1 MTVSVE
7 SVITRDLPGW
17 PQGDPGELRAAAN
30 CWTTVAGGV
39 RSLTEDTHSRI
50 GALSASWQGDAKTA
64 FEQEWTNLGGA
75 VYQGCDE
82 LCNVANAL
90 HQAADKLESAQHAYE
105 VAVGAAT
112 VTAVVGI
119 AATFITFGAS
129 DEVAAGAVAGEVAA
143 AAEVAAEATAAAS
156 SALSA
161 LATIAQQM
169 VARFVVFLG
178 VDLAAQGGIGAV
190 VYPDH
195 NPFGHINFDS
205 ALSVAVGMAMPG
217 LAGGSGLARIAA
229 GGVAGATA
237 DALAQEITTGKIDPG
252 EILFNGALGAAGAA
266 ALVGGGKL
274 AALRS
279 VRNLDDPRFVPG
291 TPEYDAYIQELSRD
305 PAHGGLYRDASK
317 QEAMVA
323 VQAERDGLIP
333 GPLRRTPLSAAG
345 DDQGDFTDAT
355 GQRWEVK
362 SSPEIAPW
370 YNPKSAGRPVPK
382 VQTIEDFTAM
392 IDDELA
398 DGQKVL
404 LDPIGMSAGRLAQ
417 LQQVVTSNP
426 AWQGRVIWGS

>member
-7 SVITRDLPGW
+7 SVITRHLPGW

-30 CWTTVAGGV
+30 CWTAVAGGV
-39 RSLTEDTHSRI
+39 RTLTEDSHSRI
-50 GALSASWQGDAKTA
+50 GALSASWQGGAKTA

-90 HQAADKLESAQHAYE
+90 HQAADKLENAQHAYE
-105 VAVGAAT
+105 VAIGAAA

-129 DEVAAGAVAGEVAA
+129 DEVSAEAVAGDVAA

-178 VDLAAQGGIGAV
+178 VDLTAQAGIGAV

-195 NPFGHINFDS
+195 NPFGHLNFDS
-205 ALSVAVGMAMPG
+205 ALSVAAGMAIPG
-217 LAGGSGLARIAA
+217 LPVGSGLAKIAA

-279 VRNLDDPRFVPG
+279 LRNLDDPRLVGG
-291 TPEYDAYIQELSRD
+291 TPEYESYTKELSLD
-305 PAHGGLYRDASK
+305 PAKGWDSTPATR
-317 QEAMVA
+317 QEAAVA
-323 VQAERDGLIP
+323 VRAEAEGKIP
-333 GPLRRTPLSAAG
+333 GPLTRAPLG
-345 DDQGDFTDAT
+345 EGGLDEGDFIDST
-355 GQRWEVK
+355 GQHWEVK
-362 SSPEIAPW
+362 SSPDTIPSYRPMAGAP
-370 YNPKSAGRPVPK
+370 NPN
-382 VQTIEDFTAM
+382 VQSMDTFTKM
-392 IDDELA
+392 INKELA
-398 DGQKVL
+398 LGNKVL
-404 LDPIGMSAGRLAQ
+404 IDPIAMSEGRLAQ
-417 LQQVVTSNP
+417 LREIVASNP
-426 AWQGRVIWGS
+426 AWKGRVIWGS